1 MKTVFKILFFILAL
15 WVFNHPNTAALIKGL
30 TSVFVKAPIENAR
43 SEFRAEAEKQAQK
56 EAEARMKKI
65 DAAID
70 AADNDTSR

>member
-1 MKTVFKILFFILAL
+1 MKTVFMIFLLC
-15 WVFNHPNTAALIKGL
+15 VGGHPNTEALIKGL
-30 TSVFVKAPIENAR
+30 TSIFVKAPIENAR

-70 AADNDTSR
+70 AADNNTSR